1 MMNTTESTAN
11 SKPKAALYARF
22 ANEPS
27 QDDELVT
34 ALYCRT
40 AQACDM
46 SIANQEL
53 LLRQY
58 AEENRYGNIAVYSDN
73 GYSGS
78 NLDRPAIRQLQTD
91 AEAGI
96 IGVVIAKDAARIS
109 RNYHEFDDFLDFMV
123 DIGVEIKFAN
133 GELAY
138 DEKYSAVLKKRRDV
152 YQQFLK
158 LKSRTTA
165 V

>member
-1 MMNTTESTAN
+1 MEEVKSN
-11 SKPKAALYARF
+11 KPKEAVYARF
-22 ANEPS
+22 GNEDCS
-27 QDDELVT
+27 KDEMVT

-46 SIANQEL
+46 AIASQEMI
-53 LLRQY
+53 LRNF
-58 AEENRYGNIAVYSDN
+58 AVENGKRNIAVYSDN

-78 NLDRPAIRQLQTD
+78 NLIRPAIRQLQAD

-96 IGVVIAKDAARIS
+96 VRLVLVKDVARVS
-109 RNYHEFDDFLDFMV
+109 RNFQDLDDFLDFMY
-123 DIGVEIKFAN
+123 DIGIEVKFST
-133 GELAY
+133 GDFELS
-138 DEKYSAVLKKRRDV
+138 EKHSAILKKRQEV

-158 LKSRTTA
+158 SKKRTTA